1 LNLRHRSAQKNRET
15 RRFGHKSQERIG
27 EAIQETTREVHSYTK
42 EHPEFAGIGQ
52 RMLQEWESG
61 VNTSLRG

>member
-1 LNLRHRSAQKNRET
+1 VVQD
-15 RRFGHKSQERIG
+15 
-27 EAIQETTREVHSYTK
+27 TTTEIHSCTK

-52 RMLQEWESG
+52 RMLQEWENG